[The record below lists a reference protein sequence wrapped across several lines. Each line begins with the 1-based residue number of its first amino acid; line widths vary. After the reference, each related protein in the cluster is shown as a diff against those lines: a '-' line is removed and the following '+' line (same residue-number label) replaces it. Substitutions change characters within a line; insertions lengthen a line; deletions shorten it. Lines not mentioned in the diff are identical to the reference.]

1 MNRNAKLFIEAAETL
16 FGAGAILNRSQ
27 VQRVVSEKGV
37 PYPSWLVSRPM
48 YRYARGEYRLPSYDG
63 PKTAKVNEAQDGSM
77 TVSVTAHDGPM
88 TVPQVA
94 PMTVPMT
101 AEMQPAMIA
110 TVHQLRSPKLMDES
124 KPVVPAKVEGYVPF
138 GFFSDLQKI
147 INHGLFHPVFI
158 TGLSG
163 NGKTMMVEQVCS
175 RLNREVVRV
184 NISPETDKADLIG
197 SSTMIDGN
205 VVWRDGPVLIAMK
218 RGAVL
223 LLDEVDRGT
232 DKLLCLQ
239 AVLEGSTYFNE
250 KTGETITPAKGF
262 TVIATANT
270 KGRGADDG
278 KYLSRILDDAFLERF
293 RNCVEQEY
301 PEPKTERKILSKHLD
316 DENFIEK
323 LVQWADVV
331 RKTYEEGGCDEVIST
346 RRLVHIAETYNI
358 FKDKLHAIKLCT
370 NRFDEDTKTAF
381 MDLYTKVDSSVVLNA
396 NNTDPTV
403 VSTQQEPF

>member
-1 MNRNAKLFIEAAETL
+1 MNRNAKQFIEAAESL
-16 FGAGAILNRSQ
+16 FGAGAVLNRAQ
-27 VQRVVSEKGV
+27 IQRVVDEKGA
-37 PYPSWLVSRPM
+37 PYPSWLVSRQM
-48 YRYARGEYRLPSYDG
+48 YRHGRGEYKLPAYDG
-63 PKTAKVNEAQDGSM
+63 PMTAKMNKPQDGSM
-77 TVSVTAHDGPM
+77 TVPMTAHDGPM
-88 TVPQVA
+88 TDSHVA

-101 AEMQPAMIA
+101 ADMQPAMVA
-110 TVHQLRSPKLMDES
+110 SVHQLRSPKLMDES
-124 KPVVPAKVEGYVPF
+124 KPVVPARVQGYVPF
-138 GFFSDLQKI
+138 GFFNDLLKI
-147 INHGLFHPVFI
+147 VGYGKFHPVFI

-163 NGKTMMVEQVCS
+163 NGKTMMVEQVCAK
-175 RLNREVVRV
+175 LGKEVVRV
-184 NISPETDKADLIG
+184 NISPETDKSDLIG

-218 RGAVL
+218 RGALL

-239 AVLEGSTYFNE
+239 AVLEGSSYFNE
-250 KTGETITPAKGF
+250 KTGETVFPAPGF
-262 TVIATANT
+262 TVVATANT

-301 PEPKTERKILSKHLD
+301 PEPKTERKILSKHLQ
-316 DENFIEK
+316 DELFIEK

-358 FKDKLHAIKLCT
+358 FQDKLHAIKLCT
-370 NRFDEDTKTAF
+370 NRFDEDTKAAF
-381 MDLYTKVDSSVVLNA
+381 LDLYTKVDSSVVLVA
-396 NNTDPTV
+396 NTVNPDV
-403 VSTQQEPF
+403 VSTQQQPF